1 MVVAAVGPGE
11 TSMVER
17 AAEGAGIEVLV
28 VDDHR
33 SFAEA
38 LALAVSLEPD
48 LRCQPPVATAEE
60 ALARVE
66 VSCPDVVLLDVLLPG
81 MDGVAAIPEVRARCP
96 DARIVVLTAD
106 PRGET
111 FIDAVDAGADGFL
124 SKEVPFDRVLDAIR
138 HADHDLAADPVWL
151 QQALEH
157 ARSRASRPPVALTD
171 REYEILVLLAE
182 GLAVK
187 QVARRL
193 DMSVHTCRG
202 HVASL
207 HRKLGVH
214 SQLAAVVVAAR
225 MGLLPNLQGPTTE
238 L

>member
-1 MVVAAVGPGE
+1 MA
-11 TSMVER
+11 ER
-17 AAEGAGIEVLV
+17 AGKGTWIDVLI

-33 SFAEA
+33 SFADA
-38 LALAVSLEPD
+38 LALAIGLEPD
-48 LRCQPPVATAEE
+48 LRCRPPVTTAEE
-60 ALARVE
+60 ALAQVE
-66 VSCPDVVLLDVLLPG
+66 ASCPDVVLLDVLLPG
-81 MDGVAAIPEVRARCP
+81 MDGIAAIPELRARCP
-96 DARIVVLTAD
+96 GARIVLLTAD

-111 FIDAVDAGADGFL
+111 FVDAVEAGADGFL
-124 SKEVPFDRVLDAIR
+124 SKEVPFERVLDAVR
-138 HADHDLAADPVWL
+138 HADHDLEADPAWL
-151 QQALEH
+151 QHALDH
-157 ARSRASRPPVALTD
+157 ARSRPSRPPVELTE
-171 REYEILVLLAE
+171 REYEILLLLAE